1 VLRLQDSIEGNPE
14 AAAYFEGIIANA
26 AQGMAMPDNV
36 FVAAVSSHCDNE
48 SSYGSCMLH
57 LTKAVS
63 FNG

>member
-1 VLRLQDSIEGNPE
+1 MSWCLVGSEMCIRDR
-14 AAAYFEGIIANA
+14 
-26 AQGMAMPDNV
+26 GMAMPDNV